1 MKRSFILLLAATFSL
16 FSFAQNHEVDPEVA
30 RAILEELDAK
40 HESYKAMKV
49 DFELTLDNRQRNTK
63 DTHKGHLDVMGN
75 KFHLDIL
82 NSETFSDGKI
92 VYSYSK
98 ENNEVTISTIDEE
111 EQASMDPLKILS
123 SWHEGYK
130 LRYLGDAE
138 IDGAFCTEI
147 DLYPEE
153 RMSPVVRIRIT
164 LDQKTHALR
173 KILQQTKDGMLATYS
188 IIKLTP
194 MNSISDETFTFNK
207 SKYPNV
213 EEIDMR

>member
-82 NSETFSDGKI
+82 NSETFSDGKV

-138 IDGAFCTEI
+138 VYLACRRRTQLYMSRETCAAHTDNACILDAFDNFLLGQIE
-147 DLYPEE
+147 L
-153 RMSPVVRIRIT
+153 
-164 LDQKTHALR
+164 LH
-173 KILQQTKDGMLATYS
+173 
-188 IIKLTP
+188 
-194 MNSISDETFTFNK
+194 K
-207 SKYPNV
+207 SCASVN
-213 EEIDMR
+213 